1 MQYDKGQETA
11 EAEPDHDVTD
21 GFLPGNTPR
30 ALAPRPERRLLW
42 VLIVENAL
50 FAIVL
55 LLFWKLFVPPRTSL
69 DYQALTA
76 DNKVYPS
83 GPLSWSQR
91 FEALPCG
98 KTPEEARARGC
109 EFDMLVTA
117 WLPPRCIDRELVNE
131 FMEVGQWEFYTKLHA
146 KEEDKFGTYDPDFI
160 GSVNHTVWTTR
171 RWHAT
176 HCLFMFKKLT
186 RALVNGWTTDAEAV
200 SEPHMEHCMK
210 VFIDQV
216 LFGPNLDQTEIETYL
231 EIIYPP
237 C

>member
-1 MQYDKGQETA
+1 MEYDKIEEKE
-11 EAEPDHDVTD
+11 EAELDHDVTD
-21 GFLPGNTPR
+21 SFLQGDTPGPF
-30 ALAPRPERRLLW
+30 PPKKGRRLLW
-42 VLIVENAL
+42 VLIFENLL
-50 FAIVL
+50 FIVIL
-55 LLFWKLFVPPRTSL
+55 LLLWELFIPPRTNLNYQSL
-69 DYQALTA
+69 TT

-83 GPLSWSQR
+83 GPLSWSQH
-91 FEALPCG
+91 FEPLPCG

-131 FMEVGQWEFYTKLHA
+131 FMEVGQWEFYSKLHA
-146 KEEDKFGTYDPDFI
+146 QEGDKFATYDPDFI

-210 VFIDQV
+210 VFLEQV
-216 LFGPNLDQTEIETYL
+216 LFGPSLDQTEIETYL